1 MSEEQISQPSLV
13 LKFKVARFCVN
24 ESITRILMHK
34 ECKCEEFWL
43 QTRLVGEICSSDV
56 VMYKGHYQ
64 FYIDNTCKKFFIFF
78 KHKFIAV
85 LRKQKK

>member
-13 LKFKVARFCVN
+13 LKFKVARFCIN

-43 QTRLVGEICSSDV
+43 QTRLVGEIKCSSDV

-64 FYIDNTCKKFFIFF
+64 FYIDNTSKNFFIFLS
-78 KHKFIAV
+78 INS
-85 LRKQKK
+85 